1 MDYPSRDTF
10 HGIHLIRLR
19 TPGTVEEVREQRAKV
34 YILTDVANFADH
46 VVMSKTDGLTTHR
59 DDFDDEEIAT
69 SAVYVNFTFDQ
80 MGWSHIADPPRR
92 WVVHPANEL
101 SK

>member
-1 MDYPSRDTF
+1 
-10 HGIHLIRLR
+10 
-19 TPGTVEEVREQRAKV
+19 
-34 YILTDVANFADH
+34 
-46 VVMSKTDGLTTHR
+46 MSKTNGLTTHL

-69 SAVYVNFTFDQ
+69 SAVYVKFTFDQ
-80 MGWSHIADPPRR
+80 MGWSHIADPPLR